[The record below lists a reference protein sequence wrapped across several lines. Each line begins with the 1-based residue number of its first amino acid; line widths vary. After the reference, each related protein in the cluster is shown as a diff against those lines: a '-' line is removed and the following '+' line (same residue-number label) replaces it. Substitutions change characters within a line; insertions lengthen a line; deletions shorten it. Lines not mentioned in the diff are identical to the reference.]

1 MYKLGIK
8 YNKSQIEKDGES
20 MLEKYNLK
28 ALFIKPQMSEEEIL
42 RKNIKWALKELNFA
56 RQNFD
61 MVAGAENV
69 ELAIYELNA
78 AERRYQNLMNQAKKA
93 GFTAQYHSE
102 MEMDGAQDG
111 ITG

>member
-1 MYKLGIK
+1 
-8 YNKSQIEKDGES
+8 

-28 ALFIKPQMSEEEIL
+28 TLFVKPQLSEEEIL
-42 RKNIKWALKELNFA
+42 QKNIKWALKELTCA

-93 GFTAQYHSE
+93 GFAAQCHSE
-102 MEMDGAQDG
+102 SETDGAEDG

>member
-1 MYKLGIK
+1 
-8 YNKSQIEKDGES
+8 

-28 ALFIKPQMSEEEIL
+28 ALFIKPQKSEEEIL

>member
-1 MYKLGIK
+1 
-8 YNKSQIEKDGES
+8 

-28 ALFIKPQMSEEEIL
+28 MLFTKPPMSEEEIL
-42 RKNIKWALKELNFA
+42 RKNIKWALRELNCA

-102 MEMDGAQDG
+102 SEMDGAQDG